1 MTRYSKIIGTG
12 GYLPKNIVTNHQLAQ
27 RVDTSDEW
35 IFERTG
41 IRSRRIAGKD
51 ETAAS
56 MAEVAARQAIDAAK
70 IEANTIDL
78 ILSLIHI
85 SEPTRRS

>member
-12 GYLPKNIVTNHQLAQ
+12 GYLPKNIVTNHQLAE

-41 IRSRRIAGKD
+41 IRSRRIA
-51 ETAAS
+51 
-56 MAEVAARQAIDAAK
+56 
-70 IEANTIDL
+70 
-78 ILSLIHI
+78 
-85 SEPTRRS
+85 